1 VALEA
6 IKGEQTVAELAAKYG
21 IHPTMITT
29 WKKQGIEGM
38 SSTFSNKPAKEAKT
52 TAAEVERL
60 HAKIGQLVVE
70 RDFLSK
76 AFNR

>member
-1 VALEA
+1 M
-6 IKGEQTVAELAAKYG
+6 AAQYG
-21 IHPTMITT
+21 IRPTMITT
-29 WKKQGIEGM
+29 WKKQAIEGM
-38 SSTFSNKPAKEAKT
+38 SSTFSNRPAKEAET

-60 HAKIGQLVVE
+60 HAKIDQLVLE

>member
-1 VALEA
+1 M
-6 IKGEQTVAELAAKYG
+6 AAQYG
-21 IHPTMITT
+21 IDPTMIAT
-29 WKKQGIEGM
+29 WKKQAIAGM
-38 SSTFSNKPAKEAKT
+38 SSTLSNKPAKEAET

-70 RDFLSK
+70 RDFLSN

>member
-1 VALEA
+1 
-6 IKGEQTVAELAAKYG
+6 
-21 IHPTMITT
+21 MIAT
-29 WKKQGIEGM
+29 WKKQAIAGM
-38 SSTFSNKPAKEAKT
+38 SSTLSNKPAKEAET

-70 RDFLSK
+70 RDFLSN